1 MDAKTRIQVL
11 INIVPKGVDRAGVTV
26 RKKNHVTTWPFM
38 NGKKKNTQHNI
49 HLISIK

>member
-26 RKKNHVTTWPFM
+26 RKKNSCHYLAVYEWKKEKYTT
-38 NGKKKNTQHNI
+38 
-49 HLISIK
+49 